1 MVIDISPGKAGNA
14 LPLADTL
21 VDKREQLEAFDP
33 FGWGMQSLGHAISPA
48 TGQPYA
54 SNPVLRGDYT
64 RVLAEFWADG
74 PDSETPPGH
83 WFRIYND
90 HVADHTL
97 ASDGWIEIELSLG
110 RALTP
115 LDFDILAY
123 LALGGAMHDAAI
135 AAWSVKAAYDYVRPV
150 SAIRFMASH
159 GQSSDSTAKNYS
171 TLGLPLMPSLIGVVM
186 PGDRLAKVNPANI
199 GKIALYAWRGPDA
212 ITDPQK
218 DTAGVGWILAEN
230 WWPYQR
236 PNFVTPAFAG
246 YVSGHSTFSRAAA
259 EVLERLT
266 GDAFFPGGMA
276 EFTAAAN
283 EFLVFERGPSNDVVL
298 QWATYRDAADQTSLS
313 RIWGGIHPP
322 ADDLP
327 GRRMGAI
334 VGERTWGRALGL
346 FTGANASSD
355 ISTQALATTSLD
367 NTPLAEPALVELE
380 LTLDQLTSI
389 QQPTRTGCA
398 STSDSRAG
406 LEASWLLLLM
416 LIV

>member
-1 MVIDISPGKAGNA
+1 MQASDKSLITFNGRKHTVWLDPGPPPLLSDTSAAEYRAHFA
-14 LPLADTL
+14 LTALWSV

-33 FGWGMQSLGHAISPA
+33 FGGGMQSLGHAINPA

-54 SNPVLRGDYT
+54 TNPVLRGDYT
-64 RVLAEFWADG
+64 
-74 PDSETPPGH
+74 
-83 WFRIYND
+83 
-90 HVADHTL
+90 
-97 ASDGWIEIELSLG
+97 
-110 RALTP
+110 
-115 LDFDILAY
+115 FDILAY

-199 GKIALYAWRGPDA
+199 GKVALYAWRGPDA

-334 VGERTWGRALGL
+334 VGEGTWGRALGL

-355 ISTQALATTSLD
+355 ISTQALATTSVD

-416 LIV
+416 LIVRRSCRFNREYFGAQLTLDHERSAET